1 MKEKN
6 KVEIMKRIIKTWKK
20 KWKKYLKQKHKK

>member
-6 KVEIMKRIIKTWKK
+6 KVEIMKRIIKNMEEKMEKIFETKNKK
-20 KWKKYLKQKHKK
+20 